1 MGATGKGY
9 ISANLLSLG
18 EGTLYLCSLN
28 YACVCVCVCVCVSVL
43 GGWVGGVRFIAN
55 VLHND
60 SLNIC

>member
-28 YACVCVCVCVCVSVL
+28 CAYVCVCVSASVL
-43 GGWVGGVRFIAN
+43 GGGWVGGVCFIAN